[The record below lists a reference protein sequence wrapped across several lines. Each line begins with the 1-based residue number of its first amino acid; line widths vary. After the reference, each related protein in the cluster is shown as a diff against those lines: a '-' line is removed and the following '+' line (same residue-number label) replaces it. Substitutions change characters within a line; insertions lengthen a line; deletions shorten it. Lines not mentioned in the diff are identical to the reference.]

1 VGTVTAARGISW
13 TRRPAPTTLAS
24 VPEHLLA
31 FVVACAI
38 VIAVPGP
45 SVVFAIGRALV
56 AGRRRALCSV
66 AGNAIGIG
74 VQVITVGVGL
84 GAVLAESAVAFTV
97 IKLAGAAY
105 LVLLGV
111 TAIRHRH
118 RTAAALAA
126 PTAVALPG
134 WWRSLLD
141 GLVVGLL
148 NPKSAVF
155 LVAFLPQ
162 FLDPGTSA
170 GPQVVVL
177 GVVMTSIGLL
187 FDSTWALGAGTARA
201 WFARS
206 PRRAAVLGGA
216 GGVAMIGLGAGLA
229 TTSRAA

>member
-1 VGTVTAARGISW
+1 
-13 TRRPAPTTLAS
+13 

-31 FVVACAI
+31 FVVACAV

-45 SVVFAIGRALV
+45 SVVFAVGRALV
-56 AGRRRALCSV
+56 VGRRRALCSV
-66 AGNAIGIG
+66 AGNAVGIG
-74 VQVITVGVGL
+74 VQVMAVGVGL
-84 GAVLAESAVAFTV
+84 GAVLAGSAAAFTV
-97 IKLAGAAY
+97 LKLAGAAY
-105 LVLLGV
+105 LVLLGIS
-111 TAIRHRH
+111 AIRHRH
-118 RTAAALAA
+118 DTAAALAA
-126 PTAVALPG
+126 PATARPLPG

-162 FLDPGTSA
+162 FLDPATPT

-187 FDSTWALGAGTARA
+187 LDSTWALSAGTARA

-206 PRRAAVLGGA
+206 PRRLAVLGGA